1 MSVYNRRAS
10 TVNLNQLVTNIP
22 VRRKAADQVE
32 RDKFEWSQV
41 IEIISEK
48 IMHSFLLLLPTS
60 GKVLRKQS
68 IRLNHQ
74 QKKNMCEVRRC
85 SFDELEMMD

>member
-1 MSVYNRRAS
+1 MSVYNRRPS

-41 IEIISEK
+41 YNNYI
-48 IMHSFLLLLPTS
+48 L
-60 GKVLRKQS
+60 
-68 IRLNHQ
+68 
-74 QKKNMCEVRRC
+74 KKL
-85 SFDELEMMD
+85 ELFFFPSVAKCYKSYQ